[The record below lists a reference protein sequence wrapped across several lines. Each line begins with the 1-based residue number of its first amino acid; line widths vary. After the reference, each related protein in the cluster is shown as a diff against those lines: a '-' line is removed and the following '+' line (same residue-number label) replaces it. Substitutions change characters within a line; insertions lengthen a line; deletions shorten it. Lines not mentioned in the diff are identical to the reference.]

1 MVISSSGG
9 ELSIPVATFLS
20 GSFYFSFSFLCAL

>member
-1 MVISSSGG
+1 MVIGSSGG
-9 ELSIPVATFLS
+9 ELGIPMAEFFS